1 MEISKLVDTRIMV
14 ELPQLYDGKAH
25 KIHVGKDIEND
36 IGNKIKGKNQS
47 VAIDD
52 NIIESVIA
60 LSCYGCVN
68 ISLYFAKQEHVK

>member
-1 MEISKLVDTRIMV
+1 MKTLKLVYNRIMV

-60 LSCYGCVN
+60 SSCYGCVN
-68 ISLYFAKQEHVK
+68 TSLYLVKQEHVN